1 MDELTPLQRLAVTDA
16 FIKACKDEQKK
27 IRDEVDEETI
37 ELYLSSEVTQR
48 TVTLNG
54 QKVGTIS
61 VRLTEPKQ
69 GKEPAIE
76 SAERFAGWLRTSDG
90 GLDTIRR
97 LIAVKPDLVLEAATA
112 DGELPDGCAMVERC
126 EPGRIAGTTLRVQK
140 QKVIDALGTQLD
152 SGIRG
157 VLEGE

>member
-69 GKEPAIE
+69 GKEPTIE
-76 SAERFAGWLRTSDG
+76 SAEEFAEWMRTSDG
-90 GLDTIRR
+90 GLDTIKR
-97 LIAVKPDLVLEAATA
+97 LIAVKPDLMLEAATA
-112 DGELPDGCAMVERC
+112 DGELPDGCVMVERC

-140 QKVIDALGTQLD
+140 QKVIDALGAQLD

-157 VLEGE
+157 VLGGE

>member
-61 VRLTEPKQ
+61 VRLAEPKQ

-76 SAERFAGWLRTSDG
+76 SAEEFAEWMRTSDG
-90 GLDTIRR
+90 GLDTIKR
-97 LIAVKPDLVLEAATA
+97 LIAVKPDLMLEAATA
-112 DGELPDGCAMVERC
+112 DGELPDGCVMVERC

-140 QKVIDALGTQLD
+140 QKVIDALGAQLD

-157 VLEGE
+157 VLGGE

>member
-76 SAERFAGWLRTSDG
+76 SAEEFAEWMRTSDG
-90 GLDTIRR
+90 GLDTIKR
-97 LIAVKPDLVLEAATA
+97 LIAVKPDLMLEAATA
-112 DGELPDGCAMVERC
+112 DGELPDGCVMVERC

-140 QKVIDALGTQLD
+140 QKVIDALGAQLD

-157 VLEGE
+157 VLGGE